1 MSGNS
6 LTTTTG
12 SNNDLVLNSD
22 SGKATFSAEPQ
33 YSGTITDSNT
43 LINRAYFEDRYNSQG
58 ELDKILGT
66 YENNQIYEDANQ
78 ATIGG
83 FN

>member
-1 MSGNS
+1 MQGNS
-6 LTTTTG
+6 LTTTAG

-22 SGKATFSAEPQ
+22 SGKASFTAEPQ
-33 YSGTITDSNT
+33 FAGTVTTDHT

-66 YENNQIYEDANQ
+66 YENDAIYENSGQPASNSF
-78 ATIGG
+78 T
-83 FN
+83 